1 MEIELKE
8 FVEETIKNV
17 LEGVDAARSNY
28 GNRVAPPEAATVKID
43 GQPAV
48 AAHDGTFWTVVNFD
62 VTVTA
67 SKKTEAK
74 AGAKAGFKILL
85 FGSGTAEL
93 EGSVNTGSGSL
104 SVQKVSFALPIRLSD
119 MQDCRQSRPI

>member
-8 FVEETIKNV
+8 FVEETVKNV
-17 LEGVDAARSNY
+17 LEGVDAARRNY
-28 GNRVAPPEAATVKID
+28 GDRVAPPEAATVKID

-74 AGAKAGFKILL
+74 AKAGAKAGFKILL
-85 FGSGTAEL
+85 FGSGTAEI
-93 EGSVNTGSGSL
+93 EGSAGRESGSL

-119 MQDCRQSRPI
+119 KQ

>member
-1 MEIELKE
+1 MMEIELKE
-8 FVEETIKNV
+8 FVEETVKNV
-17 LEGVDAARSNY
+17 LEGVDAARRNY
-28 GNRVAPPEAATVKID
+28 GDRVAPPEAATVKID

-74 AGAKAGFKILL
+74 AKAGAKAGFKILL
-85 FGSGTAEL
+85 FGSGTAEI
-93 EGSVNTGSGSL
+93 EGSAGRESGSL

-119 MQDCRQSRPI
+119 KQ